1 MAYPKRAIVD
11 PVRTL
16 GFAAIG
22 AAYAAIGTPT
32 ASFARSIRMINLTD
46 APVVISIDGVNDHY
60 VLTATAPGNVDEQ
73 SFCSNRTT
81 IENCFLAEGTQF
93 YVKDLAAA
101 TTSGSVYIQ
110 VLR

>member
-22 AAYAAIGTPT
+22 AAYAPIGTPT
-32 ASFARSIRMINLTD
+32 ASFARQIKLINLTD
-46 APVVISIDGVNDHY
+46 ADVAISIDGVNDHFI
-60 VLTATAPGNVDEQ
+60 LTPTAPGNVDTL

-93 YVKDLAAA
+93 YVKDVAAA